1 MEYFLQLFGDHS
13 ISWAV
18 AVIGALIFL
27 YLCYKK
33 VEAYF
38 SDKAIREKNKDEQIQ
53 DVIDQAKKYP
63 AWHQQS
69 VDIQRRFTGA
79 IEDLRESQKETIQ
92 RLQSLEDEIQ
102 RRERNKL
109 RDRLLQ
115 SYRYYTSMEKN
126 PLKAWSE
133 MEAEAF
139 WKIFKDYEELKGNG
153 YVHTEVQPAMN
164 DLEVIPMHETAR
176 ISELMKS
183 RK

>member
-1 MEYFLQLFGDHS
+1 MDNFLQVFGNVT
-13 ISWAV
+13 IGWVALAV
-18 AVIGALIFL
+18 AAIIFL
-27 YLCYKK
+27 VKVYKK
-33 VEAYF
+33 IETYF
-38 SDKAIREKNKDEQIQ
+38 SEKAISEKEKDTQIQ
-53 DVIDQAKKYP
+53 EVIDQAKKYP
-63 AWHQQS
+63 TWHQQS
-69 VDIQRRFTGA
+69 VNIQRKFTDA
-79 IEDLRESQKETIQ
+79 IDELKESQKETIR

-115 SYRYYTSMEKN
+115 SYRYYTSTEKN

-153 YVHTEVQPAMN
+153 YVHTEVQPLMN

-176 ISELMKS
+176 ISELMQS

>member
-1 MEYFLQLFGDHS
+1 MEYFLQLFGDRS
-13 ISWAV
+13 VGWAV

-38 SDKAIREKNKDEQIQ
+38 SDKAIREKNKDEQVQ

-69 VDIQRRFTGA
+69 VEIQQKFTDA
-79 IEDLRESQKETIQ
+79 IDGLRESQKETIE
-92 RLQSLEDEIQ
+92 RIRSLEEEMQ

-109 RDRLLQ
+109 RDRILQ
-115 SYRYYTSMEKN
+115 SYRYYTSTEKN
-126 PLKAWSE
+126 PLKEWSE

-164 DLEVIPMHETAR
+164 DLGVIPMHETAR
-176 ISELMKS
+176 ITELMQS